1 MEPTNDVKE
10 PDNLAAPAPASG
22 AAPIED
28 RPDSQA
34 HQDEALATEQAPPK
48 SSFEDF
54 HHAMDLLTEQ
64 YEQSK
69 GVNLKQLSV
78 FAYLGTTKDD
88 QNEYRV
94 IEQHPIYSKIS
105 DNEDRMIYKL
115 APFLPKQRPIKF
127 ALVHSRE
134 VVPDKDS
141 ETHFDV
147 NVPGLR
153 DVRPEAGSAQE
164 VLRQILEDYLSN
176 PANVPKIP
184 LVRNTYENNSIGLM
198 KSSHRIFYCVG
209 QSAPKPTP
217 RNSERQP
224 RPEIQPPPLIPT
236 GTERK
241 KLDAFGQIPV
251 PGMLEITTLYDGSYQ
266 ECQRIS
272 GINYETNYC
281 YLVIKPGKNVSCA
294 AGNSTSPLDSLPLRL
309 AVCLPYSCDH
319 QDMINIFNQASLYPF
334 TACAAYCVKFD
345 VEKDAP
351 FWGYSS
357 FLMVM
362 VSIAIAATVFD
373 YFRDSLFGFKSEQE
387 KNVLSKILLTFSF
400 WTNAELILSV
410 KEQKPGFI
418 KSLDCIRLFSM
429 TWVVTG
435 HSYLYIILSNTLS
448 PIINFPKHFWNHLIL
463 NAFLSVDTFFVLSG
477 IVVAYLFFKT
487 KPSKKM
493 ITNPVTWVMFYVHRY
508 LRLTPPV
515 MLFIGFFTVY
525 APYLQGTFSASA
537 FNDLVA
543 ESNACKKSWW
553 QNLLYINNFGD
564 TSNNNNNTC
573 YGPTWYLAA
582 DTQLYIASPIFLITL
597 YFSFAAGTAL
607 LVAGCVGS
615 IIATYILFNVYDMA
629 SDSYGNGDA
638 THFFGV
644 IYSKPWIR
652 CPPYLVGIF
661 TGYLLAHYGHRKIR
675 LNWGLALGG
684 WAIAFALA
692 GFCIFG
698 NYDYDKGSHW
708 SVFARASFYNF
719 HRLGW
724 AVFLSW
730 VISANHMGWGGP
742 INNFMS
748 HPIWQPFG
756 RLSYCAYIVHW
767 MVLFY
772 YHNISGTLHFYSTW
786 EVFTHV
792 TLPAT
797 FMAYVLAF
805 FWSCLFEI
813 STLKLEKML
822 FEVVLKSDR
831 PSQKLGGSVENGKLP
846 TVNVETW
853 GSNEAT
859 PKTD

>member
-1 MEPTNDVKE
+1 MESTNDVKE
-10 PDNLAAPAPASG
+10 PSANLAAHAPASG

-28 RPDSQA
+28 RTDSQA
-34 HQDEALATEQAPPK
+34 HQDEALATDQAPPK

-94 IEQHPIYSKIS
+94 IEQHPIYSKVS

-115 APFLPKQRPIKF
+115 APFLPKVTLLLVDLFIIHVFKQRPIKF

-147 NVPGLR
+147 NMPGLR

-164 VLRQILEDYLSN
+164 VINIIFKAQTYRRSSIY
-176 PANVPKIP
+176 IP
-184 LVRNTYENNSIGLM
+184 E
-198 KSSHRIFYCVG
+198 
-209 QSAPKPTP
+209 
-217 RNSERQP
+217 
-224 RPEIQPPPLIPT
+224 
-236 GTERK
+236 
-241 KLDAFGQIPV
+241 LDAFGQIPV

-272 GINYETNYC
+272 GIKYETNYC

-294 AGNSTSPLDSLPLRL
+294 AGNSSSPLDSLPLRL

-351 FWGYSS
+351 FWGFSS
-357 FLMVM
+357 FLIVM
-362 VSIAIAATVFD
+362 VSIAIAATLFD
-373 YFRDSLFGFKSEQE
+373 YVRDLLFGYKSDKE
-387 KNVLSKILLTFSF
+387 KNMLFKILLAFSF

-582 DTQLYIASPIFLITL
+582 DTQLYIASPIFLIAL

-684 WAIAFALA
+684 WAIAFAIA

-724 AVFLSW
+724 AIFLSW

-822 FEVVLKSDR
+822 FEVILKSDR
-831 PSQKLGGSVENGKLP
+831 KSQKLGGSVENGKLP

-853 GSNEAT
+853 GSEETT

>member
-1 MEPTNDVKE
+1 MLL
-10 PDNLAAPAPASG
+10 NLFLVISLVICPHTVLAS
-22 AAPIED
+22 IRE
-28 RPDSQA
+28 
-34 HQDEALATEQAPPK
+34 
-48 SSFEDF
+48 
-54 HHAMDLLTEQ
+54 
-64 YEQSK
+64 
-69 GVNLKQLSV
+69 N
-78 FAYLGTTKDD
+78 
-88 QNEYRV
+88 
-94 IEQHPIYSKIS
+94 I
-105 DNEDRMIYKL
+105 L
-115 APFLPKQRPIKF
+115 APKPLHDLSPQCLNDTEIWFQSLQNFANVSLDCITQRKCTT
-127 ALVHSRE
+127 E
-134 VVPDKDS
+134 
-141 ETHFDV
+141 E
-147 NVPGLR
+147 LR
-153 DVRPEAGSAQE
+153 
-164 VLRQILEDYLSN
+164 ILEDNLY
-176 PANVPKIP
+176 AI
-184 LVRNTYENNSIGLM
+184 E
-198 KSSHRIFYCVG
+198 
-209 QSAPKPTP
+209 Q
-217 RNSERQP
+217 
-224 RPEIQPPPLIPT
+224 
-236 GTERK
+236 
-241 KLDAFGQIPV
+241 LDAFGQIPV

-272 GINYETNYC
+272 GVKYETNYC

-294 AGNSTSPLDSLPLRL
+294 AGNSSSPIDSLPLRL

-351 FWGYSS
+351 FWGFSS
-357 FLMVM
+357 FFLVM
-362 VSIAIAATVFD
+362 VFIAVAATVFD
-373 YFRDSLFGFKSEQE
+373 YFRDSLFGYKNDKE
-387 KNVLSKILLTFSF
+387 KNILFKILLAFSF

-487 KPSKKM
+487 KPSRKI

-543 ESNACKKSWW
+543 ESNACKESWW

-582 DTQLYIASPIFLITL
+582 DTQLYIASPIFLIAL

-607 LVAGCVGS
+607 LVSGCIGS
-615 IIATYILFNVYDMA
+615 IIATYVLFNVYDMA

-661 TGYLLAHYGHRKIR
+661 TGYLLAHYGNRKIR
-675 LNWGLALGG
+675 LNWALALGG
-684 WAIAFALA
+684 WAVAFAIA

-797 FMAYVLAF
+797 FMAYVFAF

-813 STLKLEKML
+813 STLKSALPLVLFYFMLRISRLEKML
-822 FEVVLKSDR
+822 FEVIFKSDR

-846 TVNVETW
+846 NAVAETWSSVET
-853 GSNEAT
+853 T
-859 PKTD
+859 PKTN

>member
-1 MEPTNDVKE
+1 MESTNDVKE
-10 PDNLAAPAPASG
+10 PSANLAAHAPASG

-28 RPDSQA
+28 RTDSQA
-34 HQDEALATEQAPPK
+34 HQDEALATDQAPPK

-94 IEQHPIYSKIS
+94 IEQHPIYSKVS

-147 NVPGLR
+147 NMPGLR

-164 VLRQILEDYLSN
+164 VINIIFKAQTYRRSSIY
-176 PANVPKIP
+176 IP
-184 LVRNTYENNSIGLM
+184 E
-198 KSSHRIFYCVG
+198 
-209 QSAPKPTP
+209 
-217 RNSERQP
+217 
-224 RPEIQPPPLIPT
+224 
-236 GTERK
+236 
-241 KLDAFGQIPV
+241 LDAFGQIPV

-272 GINYETNYC
+272 GIKYETNYC

-294 AGNSTSPLDSLPLRL
+294 AGNSSSPLDSLPLRL

-351 FWGYSS
+351 FWGFSS
-357 FLMVM
+357 FLIVM
-362 VSIAIAATVFD
+362 VSIAIAATLFD
-373 YFRDSLFGFKSEQE
+373 YVRDLLFGYKSDKE
-387 KNVLSKILLTFSF
+387 KNMLFKILLAFSF

-582 DTQLYIASPIFLITL
+582 DTQLYIASPIFLIAL

-684 WAIAFALA
+684 WAIAFAIA

-724 AVFLSW
+724 AIFLSW

-822 FEVVLKSDR
+822 FEVILKSDR
-831 PSQKLGGSVENGKLP
+831 KSQKLGGSVENGKLP

-853 GSNEAT
+853 GSEETT

>member
-1 MEPTNDVKE
+1 MESTNDVKE
-10 PDNLAAPAPASG
+10 PSANLAAHAPASG

-28 RPDSQA
+28 RTDSQA
-34 HQDEALATEQAPPK
+34 HQDEALATDQAPPK

-94 IEQHPIYSKIS
+94 IEQHPIYSKVS

-147 NVPGLR
+147 NMPGLR

-164 VLRQILEDYLSN
+164 VINIIFKAQTYRRSSIY
-176 PANVPKIP
+176 IP
-184 LVRNTYENNSIGLM
+184 E
-198 KSSHRIFYCVG
+198 
-209 QSAPKPTP
+209 
-217 RNSERQP
+217 
-224 RPEIQPPPLIPT
+224 
-236 GTERK
+236 
-241 KLDAFGQIPV
+241 LDAFGQIPV

-272 GINYETNYC
+272 GIKYETNYC

-294 AGNSTSPLDSLPLRL
+294 AGNSSSPLDSLPLRL

-351 FWGYSS
+351 FWGFSS
-357 FLMVM
+357 FLIVM
-362 VSIAIAATVFD
+362 VSIAIAATLFD
-373 YFRDSLFGFKSEQE
+373 YVRDLLFGYKSDKE
-387 KNVLSKILLTFSF
+387 KNMLFKILLAFSF

-537 FNDLVA
+537 FSPEIPNKKRLKLPDDLVA

-582 DTQLYIASPIFLITL
+582 DTQLYIASPIFLIAL

-684 WAIAFALA
+684 WAIAFAIA

-724 AVFLSW
+724 AIFLSW

-822 FEVVLKSDR
+822 FEVILKSDR
-831 PSQKLGGSVENGKLP
+831 KSQKLGGSVENGKLP

-853 GSNEAT
+853 GSEETT